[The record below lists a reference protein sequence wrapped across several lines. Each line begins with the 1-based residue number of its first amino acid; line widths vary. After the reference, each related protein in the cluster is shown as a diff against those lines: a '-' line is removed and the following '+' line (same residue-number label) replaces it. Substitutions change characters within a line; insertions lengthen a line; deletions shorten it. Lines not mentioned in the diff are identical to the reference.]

1 MRTYNRKFIN
11 KEMKNVA
18 EQSIELQNGIIWTVD
33 TTEHNCGV
41 KLLGSTDIINIDF
54 PPSWQVV
61 PAWIQQGAP
70 VQMSHRYGFKN
81 TLEILG
87 PGHIIPAQ
95 TTGNNSPTL
104 DNSLLPDRVLSG
116 CVVQEIYLSPAMSVN
131 IKSGIVRIGGDT
143 VSVTGVTA
151 TVTPSPTAVN
161 VIRYDMFAVGTDAVI
176 DLITGTTFKTSATVA
191 TFPTL
196 PAAHIEIDSILVH
209 YGASAIVDNDIGR
222 AYTKAAPQTI
232 HISADDIDL
241 ASAQTT
247 AAITAEVRDQ
257 YQNALLP
264 PNTTVGW
271 DMELE
276 VLGSAGSVSST
287 AGTSTAIIGAV
298 TGSSAG
304 YTFTFIKAGSTV
316 DIPAMFTAR
325 LTTIS
330 IENSFGIIVRAS

>member
-1 MRTYNRKFIN
+1 MRTYNRKFVN

-81 TLEILG
+81 TLEIIG

-95 TTGNNSPTL
+95 TTGNNTPTL
-104 DNSLLPDRVLSG
+104 DNSLLPDRILSG
-116 CVVQEIYLSPAMSVN
+116 CIVQEVYLSPNMSVN
-131 IKSGIVRIGGDT
+131 IGSGVVRIGGDT
-143 VSVTGVTA
+143 VSVTGINA
-151 TVTPSPTAVN
+151 TMTFAPGSVSN
-161 VIRYDMFAVGTDAVI
+161 CRYDMFVVGTDAVI
-176 DLITGTTFKTSATVA
+176 DLITGTTFRASATAAIV
-191 TFPTL
+191 PDV
-196 PAAHIEIDSILVH
+196 PDAHIELDRVLVH
-209 YGASAIVDNDIGR
+209 YKSTVITDNDIGR

-232 HISADDIDL
+232 HISADDDDL

-287 AGTSTAIIGAV
+287 AGTSTATIGAV

-304 YTFTFIKAGSTV
+304 YTFTFTKAGSTV

>member
-1 MRTYNRKFIN
+1 MRTYNRQFLN
-11 KEMKNVA
+11 KDMKSVA
-18 EQSIELQNGIIWTVD
+18 QQSIELQNGIIWTVD
-33 TTEHNCGV
+33 TTEHSCGV

-61 PAWIQQGAP
+61 PAWIQQGSP

-81 TLEILG
+81 TLEIIG

-95 TTGNNSPTL
+95 TGDNTPYLNPSTL
-104 DNSLLPDRVLSG
+104 TNRVMSG
-116 CVVQEIYLSPAMSVN
+116 CLVKEVYLSPAMSVN
-131 IKSGIVRIGGDT
+131 ISSGIVRIGGDT
-143 VSVTGVTA
+143 VSLTGVTA

-161 VIRYDMFAVGTDAVI
+161 VLRYDMFVAGTDAVI
-176 DLITGTTFKTSATVA
+176 DLVTGTTFKSSATVA
-191 TFPTL
+191 TLPTL
-196 PAAHIEIDSILVH
+196 PEAHIELDSILVH

-232 HISADDIDL
+232 HISADDDDL
-241 ASAQTT
+241 ASAQAT

-257 YQNALLP
+257 YQNALPP

-287 AGTSTAIIGAV
+287 AGTSTATIGAV

-316 DIPAMFTAR
+316 DVPAIFTAR

-330 IENSFGIIVRAS
+330 MENSFGMIVRAS